1 MARKKPA
8 KDKSEKTAD
17 GEESASGQTAPDEPT
32 ATRTFD
38 DYECSGNVMTD
49 FPGLCALLDM
59 KDIPAVKTKP
69 GSANQESTTGG
80 RQSHKKSVPEVF
92 KPFIQV
98 QLENGDPYCTSS
110 LKIFGW
116 TVDEPIIRV
125 LCKMISS
132 MSMLNSICFWQAG
145 LTDSMVI
152 NLGNAICFC
161 NSLRVITLEGNP
173 LLDHNHHLLFSEG
186 NALTHLNLRNNQIE
200 DEGARLL
207 GAGLSTSKSANRNLI
222 SLNLSF
228 NHIGDVGAG
237 HIAKGLRF
245 NRTLLFLSLSNNHI
259 GDSGATQLATVF
271 GEVVL
276 THEEIVQRRKLL
288 LEKMHSIT
296 DPAGVVQQYKDAPS
310 SGINGKGIMRETR
323 PICKRTQKGILRRLK
338 CYCSSSPVDA
348 EHVAKLSNDQLP
360 SVASNATSNSNRG
373 ENKSTAKKRE
383 TSKPDGKRAPTK
395 DQKCLK
401 KAEGQDME
409 EKTHVFDQEVPR
421 TYSITKMNKKPL
433 EMVSPLL
440 NESTRQRDGELV
452 QPGNTTLVS
461 LSLAGN
467 RITEVSL
474 PQFLTSLQMQEG
486 GKGLLRL
493 CLQRNH
499 FALECEPY
507 IKLKELM
514 TLRDPLNKKTEEE
527 PEEEAEGSQSSDS

>member
-17 GEESASGQTAPDEPT
+17 GEESASGQTGAAPDEPT

-373 ENKSTAKKRE
+373 ENKSTAKKR
-383 TSKPDGKRAPTK
+383 
-395 DQKCLK
+395 
-401 KAEGQDME
+401 
-409 EKTHVFDQEVPR
+409 
-421 TYSITKMNKKPL
+421 NKKPL

>member
-17 GEESASGQTAPDEPT
+17 GEESASGQTGAAPDEPT

-49 FPGLCALLDM
+49 FPGLCTLLDM

-288 LEKMHSIT
+288 LEKMHS
-296 DPAGVVQQYKDAPS
+296 
-310 SGINGKGIMRETR
+310 
-323 PICKRTQKGILRRLK
+323 
-338 CYCSSSPVDA
+338 SSSPVDA

-409 EKTHVFDQEVPR
+409 EKTHVFDQE
-421 TYSITKMNKKPL
+421 NKKPL

>member
-17 GEESASGQTAPDEPT
+17 GEESASGQTGAAPDEPT

-259 GDSGATQLATVF
+259 GDSGATQLAT
-271 GEVVL
+271 
-276 THEEIVQRRKLL
+276 
-288 LEKMHSIT
+288 
-296 DPAGVVQQYKDAPS
+296 
-310 SGINGKGIMRETR
+310 
-323 PICKRTQKGILRRLK
+323 
-338 CYCSSSPVDA
+338 SSSPVDA

>member
-17 GEESASGQTAPDEPT
+17 GEESASGQTGAAPDEPT

-288 LEKMHSIT
+288 LEKMHS
-296 DPAGVVQQYKDAPS
+296 
-310 SGINGKGIMRETR
+310 
-323 PICKRTQKGILRRLK
+323 
-338 CYCSSSPVDA
+338 SSSPVDA

-409 EKTHVFDQEVPR
+409 EKTHVFDQE
-421 TYSITKMNKKPL
+421 NKKPL

>member
-8 KDKSEKTAD
+8 KDKSEKNTD
-17 GEESASGQTAPDEPT
+17 VEEPATGATPDEPI

-59 KDIPAVKTKP
+59 KDIPAIKTKS
-69 GSANQESTTGG
+69 GSSNQESAPGG
-80 RQSHKKSVPEVF
+80 RQSHKKPVPDVF
-92 KPFIQV
+92 KPLIQV
-98 QLENGDPYCTSS
+98 QLENGDPYSTSS

-132 MSMLNSICFWQAG
+132 M
-145 LTDSMVI
+145 
-152 NLGNAICFC
+152 AI
-161 NSLRVITLEGNP
+161 LHTIY
-173 LLDHNHHLLFSEG
+173 
-186 NALTHLNLRNNQIE
+186 LTHLNLRNNRIE
-200 DEGARLL
+200 DEGVRLL
-207 GAGLSTSKSANRNLI
+207 ASGLSTSRSANRSLI

-237 HIAKGLRF
+237 YLAKGLRF
-245 NRTLLFLSLSNNHI
+245 NRTLLFLTLSNNHI
-259 GDSGATQLATVF
+259 GDLGATQLAMVF
-271 GEVVL
+271 GEIVL

-296 DPAGVVQQYKDAPS
+296 DPPGVMQQHKEVPS
-310 SGINGKGIMRETR
+310 RGINGKTIWRETR
-323 PICKRTQKGILRRLK
+323 TICKRTQKGTLKKLK
-338 CYCSSSPVDA
+338 CICSTSAVDD
-348 EHVAKLSNDQLP
+348 HSCVAKIASDQVP
-360 SVASNATSNSNRG
+360 SIASNASLNLNKG

-409 EKTHVFDQEVPR
+409 EKTHVFDQE
-421 TYSITKMNKKPL
+421 NKKPL
-433 EMVSPLL
+433 DLVSPLL
-440 NESTRQRDGELV
+440 NESARQRDGELV
-452 QPGNTTLVS
+452 LPGNTTLVS

-493 CLQRNH
+493 CLQRNN
-499 FALECEPY
+499 FALECESY
-507 IKLKELM
+507 VKLKELM
-514 TLRDPLNKKTEEE
+514 TFRDPLNKKTEEE
-527 PEEEAEGSQSSDS
+527 IEEDAEGSQSSDS

>member
-8 KDKSEKTAD
+8 KDKSEKNTD
-17 GEESASGQTAPDEPT
+17 VEEPATGATPDEPI

-59 KDIPAVKTKP
+59 KDIPAIKTKS
-69 GSANQESTTGG
+69 GSSNQESAPGG
-80 RQSHKKSVPEVF
+80 RQSHKKPVPDVF
-92 KPFIQV
+92 KPLIQV
-98 QLENGDPYCTSS
+98 QLENGDPYSTSS

-132 MSMLNSICFWQAG
+132 MAILHTIYFWQAR
-145 LTDSMVI
+145 LTDEMVI
-152 NLGNAICFC
+152 SLANAICVC
-161 NSLRVITLEGNP
+161 NNLRVITLEGNP
-173 LLDHNHHLLFSEG
+173 LSDHNHQLLFSEG
-186 NALTHLNLRNNQIE
+186 SVLTHLNLRNNRIE
-200 DEGARLL
+200 DEGVRLL
-207 GAGLSTSKSANRNLI
+207 ASGLSTSRSANRSLI

-237 HIAKGLRF
+237 YLAKGLRF
-245 NRTLLFLSLSNNHI
+245 NRTLLFLTLSNNHI
-259 GDSGATQLATVF
+259 GDLGATQLAMVF
-271 GEVVL
+271 GEIVL

-288 LEKMHSIT
+288 LEKMHSST
-296 DPAGVVQQYKDAPS
+296 SA
-310 SGINGKGIMRETR
+310 
-323 PICKRTQKGILRRLK
+323 
-338 CYCSSSPVDA
+338 VDD
-348 EHVAKLSNDQLP
+348 HSCVAKIASDQVP
-360 SVASNATSNSNRG
+360 SIASNASLNLNKG

-409 EKTHVFDQEVPR
+409 EKTHVFDQE
-421 TYSITKMNKKPL
+421 NKKPL
-433 EMVSPLL
+433 DLVSPLL
-440 NESTRQRDGELV
+440 NESARQRDGELV
-452 QPGNTTLVS
+452 LPGNTTLVS

-493 CLQRNH
+493 CLQRNN
-499 FALECEPY
+499 FALECESY
-507 IKLKELM
+507 VKLKELM
-514 TLRDPLNKKTEEE
+514 TFRDPLNKKTEEE
-527 PEEEAEGSQSSDS
+527 IEEDAEGSQSSDS